1 MTAQRVERTKWS
13 IVLAEDDDDYAV
25 LVERALEKASSIP
38 VEIRRAR
45 NGEEAVSLLSESAP
59 DLLLLDLKM
68 PGMSGH
74 DALEQIKGDGRLR
87 PIPVAVLSSSDR
99 DEDVAEGSDA
109 KAEKKSGGGGTAP
122 GESRSARSKR
132 CPSGGVTTSPT
143 HWPRRR
149 RGQRRGRRQS
159 RLPLRSAP
167 CEGCPTS
174 SSWCAC
180 STA

>member
-25 LVERALEKASSIP
+25 LVERALGKASSIP

-87 PIPVAVLSSSDR
+87 PI
-99 DEDVAEGSDA
+99 
-109 KAEKKSGGGGTAP
+109 
-122 GESRSARSKR
+122 
-132 CPSGGVTTSPT
+132 
-143 HWPRRR
+143 HRRASQ
-149 RGQRRGRRQS
+149 G
-159 RLPLRSAP
+159 
-167 CEGCPTS
+167 
-174 SSWCAC
+174 
-180 STA
+180 